1 MGKNRGEEMAT
12 KTKETNMV
20 MSAQIMPNNLDAEL
34 GVLGSV
40 LLSEDA
46 CMGIMGKLTEKDF
59 YSEVNQKIFA
69 AMRSLFDRNV
79 VVDYITLTD
88 ELEQN
93 NTINA
98 VGGPSFIM
106 SLANVVPSAAR
117 WAQYVDIV
125 KRCAVNRNLILSCE
139 KVFQKA
145 YNGDEDSLAEAEKR
159 IFELAEKGQ
168 VSSLDHIEPYLDVVM
183 EKFREINKSGG
194 EVQGI
199 TSGFYA
205 IDEVTR
211 GWQKSDLI
219 LIAARP
225 AVGKTALSMNFIV
238 NAALKKKKCAVFSL
252 EMSKAQLV
260 QRIVCSVA
268 GVDMGAALSGKLNSS
283 DWTKLFNAMN
293 TLKECEIYIDDS
305 TMNTPS
311 DIISK
316 CRKLKREKGLDLI
329 MIDYLQLMYS
339 DKKTDNR
346 QTEVADISRRMKV
359 LAKELDVP
367 VLLLS
372 QLSRAVENRT
382 GKKPVLSDLR
392 ESGSIEQD
400 ADIVMFIHK
409 PEEMKGVEHA
419 DQPVDYIAE
428 IIFAKH
434 RSGKIGSVYI
444 GWKGSRVSFVN
455 LPRDGAAQSLAETAP
470 PKSTK
475 VSSPERVDVADFNDM
490 YVPAENLE
498 EAPFDMEEAPP
509 FEDNAPDF
517 DFSGFGADGSPIPVD
532 DGDPNDIFE

>member
-1 MGKNRGEEMAT
+1 MAN
-12 KTKETNMV
+12 KTNEKLVTV
-20 MSAQIMPNNLDAEL
+20 PQIMPHNTDAESA
-34 GVLGSV
+34 VLGSA

-46 CMGIMGKLTEKDF
+46 SLGIVSALNVADF
-59 YSEVNQKIFA
+59 YSEINQKIFT
-69 AMRSLFDRNV
+69 AMLSLYDRNLQI
-79 VVDYITLTD
+79 DYVSVTD
-88 ELEQN
+88 ELNKTNQLD
-93 NTINA
+93 A
-98 VGGPSFIM
+98 VGGATYII
-106 SLANVVPSAAR
+106 SLTNVVPSAAR
-117 WAQYVDIV
+117 WKQYADIV
-125 KRCAVNRNLILSCE
+125 KRCSVNRSLIMSCDR
-139 KVFQKA
+139 VLQKA
-145 YNGDEDSLAEAEKR
+145 YNGDDDSLGEAEKN
-159 IFELAEKGQ
+159 IFELSEKGQ
-168 VSSLDHIEPYLDVVM
+168 ISSLDHISPYLDIVM

-260 QRIVCSVA
+260 QRIICSVA
-268 GVDMGAALSGKLNSS
+268 GVDMGSALSGKLQPN
-283 DWTKLFNAMN
+283 DFTKLFNAMK
-293 TLKECEIYIDDS
+293 TLKDCEIYIDDS
-305 TMNTPS
+305 TLNTPS
-311 DIISK
+311 DILSK
-316 CRKLKREKGLDLI
+316 CRKLKRERGLDLI

-346 QTEVADISRRMKV
+346 QQEVSDISRRMKV

-382 GKKPVLSDLR
+382 SKKPVLSDLR
-392 ESGSIEQD
+392 ESGAIEQD

-409 PEEMKGVEHA
+409 PEEMQGVEHK
-419 DQPVDYIAE
+419 DQAIDFVAE

-434 RSGKIGSVYI
+434 RSGKIGSVFI

-455 LPRDGAAQSLAETAP
+455 LPKDQEAQSLVESAP
-470 PKSTK
+470 RAST
-475 VSSPERVDVADFNDM
+475 PIGTPTRVEASDFND
-490 YVPAENLE
+490 VFVDTDNIEP
-498 EAPFDMEEAPP
+498 PFDMDAPP
-509 FEDNAPDF
+509 VED
-517 DFSGFGADGSPIPVD
+517 IPVPN
-532 DGDPNDIFE
+532 GDPNGDIFDE

>member
-1 MGKNRGEEMAT
+1 MAT
-12 KTKETNMV
+12 KSKENNMMAPQV
-20 MSAQIMPNNLDAEL
+20 LPNNIDAEL
-34 GVLGSV
+34 GVLGCV

-46 CMGIMGKLTEKDF
+46 CVGIMSKLAEKDF

-69 AMRSLFDRNV
+69 AMKELFSRNV
-79 VVDYITLTD
+79 VIDYITLTD
-88 ELEQN
+88 ELEKN
-93 NTINA
+93 NVLNA
-98 VGGPSFIM
+98 VGGAEYIM
-106 SLANVVPSAAR
+106 SLTNVVPSAAH
-117 WAQYVDIV
+117 WGEYAQIV
-125 KRCAVNRNLILSCE
+125 KRCAVNRNLIMSCD
-139 KVFQKA
+139 KVIQKA
-145 YNGDEDSLAEAEKR
+145 YNGDEDSLGDAEQR
-159 IFELAEKGQ
+159 IYKLAEQGQ
-168 VSSLDHIEPYLDVVM
+168 TSSLDHISPYLDTVM

-205 IDEVTR
+205 IDDVTR

-260 QRIVCSVA
+260 QRIICSVA
-268 GVDMGAALSGKLNSS
+268 GVDMGAALSGKLQAN

-305 TMNTPS
+305 TLNTPS
-311 DIISK
+311 EILSK
-316 CRKLKREKGLDLI
+316 CRKLKREQGLDLI

-359 LAKELDVP
+359 LAKELNVP

-409 PEEMKGVEHA
+409 PEEMQGVEHK

-455 LPRDGAAQSLAETAP
+455 LPRDGEAQSLAETAP
-470 PKSTK
+470 PAPAKIKT
-475 VSSPERVDVADFNDM
+475 PERVEVADFGDM
-490 YVPAENLE
+490 YVDNGNLE
-498 EAPFDMEEAPP
+498 PPPFDDAPP
-509 FEDNAPDF
+509 FDIADADF
-517 DFSGFGADGSPIPVD
+517 GGYGNDGSPIITD
-532 DGDPNDIFE
+532 DGDPDDIFE

>member
-1 MGKNRGEEMAT
+1 MAT
-12 KTKETNMV
+12 KTKENNIL
-20 MSAQIMPNNLDAEL
+20 MSAQVMPNNLDAEL

-46 CMGIMGKLTEKDF
+46 CVGIMGKLNEKDF
-59 YSEVNQKIFA
+59 YSEVNQKIFS
-69 AMRSLFDRNV
+69 AMRELFSRNIV
-79 VVDYITLTD
+79 IDYITLTD
-88 ELEQN
+88 ELEKN
-93 NTINA
+93 NALNA
-98 VGGPSFIM
+98 VGGAEFIM
-106 SLANVVPSAAR
+106 SLTNVVPSAAH
-117 WAQYVDIV
+117 WGEYVQIV
-125 KRCAVNRNLILSCE
+125 KRCAVNRNLILSCD
-139 KVFQKA
+139 KVIQKA
-145 YNGDEDSLAEAEKR
+145 YNGDEDSLGDAEQR
-159 IFELAEKGQ
+159 IFKLAEQGQ
-168 VSSLDHIEPYLDVVM
+168 VSTLDHIAPYLDTVM
-183 EKFREINKSGG
+183 EKFRDINKSGG
-194 EVQGI
+194 EVQGV

-205 IDEVTR
+205 IDDVTR

-260 QRIVCSVA
+260 QRIICSVA
-268 GVDMGAALSGKLNSS
+268 GVDMSAALSGKLESG
-283 DWTKLFNAMN
+283 DWTRLFNAMN

-305 TMNTPS
+305 TLNTPNE
-311 DIISK
+311 ILSK
-316 CRKLKREKGLDLI
+316 CRKLKREQGLDLV

-382 GKKPVLSDLR
+382 SKKPVLSDLR
-392 ESGSIEQD
+392 ESGAIEQD

-409 PEEMKGVEHA
+409 PEEMQGVEHA
-419 DQPVDYIAE
+419 DQPVDYVAE

-455 LPRDGAAQSLAETAP
+455 LPRDGEAQSLAETAP
-470 PKSTK
+470 PAPTRIKGPQK
-475 VSSPERVDVADFNDM
+475 VETSDFND
-490 YVPAENLE
+490 VFVSPENL
-498 EAPFDMEEAPP
+498 EAPP
-509 FEDNAPDF
+509 FDVDNAPPPTDY
-517 DFSGFGADGSPIPVD
+517 DYSGFNPDGSPSL
-532 DGDPNDIFE
+532 DGDPNDIFD